1 MKTTSS
7 EINLFNHEE
16 FGEAYL
22 GMAFHVR
29 SMNQLERMIF
39 EDCAVADGA
48 VVAPH
53 LNVKSRCPVHLRPE
67 ILQRR
72 IGCAFH
78 QAVALADAWS
88 IIEATPKMVDAFI
101 GLVKAKGIEAGVAY
115 YEHLAMKLAE
125 VEVSWD
131 HDADELLHHTD
142 ADGDDLDDA
151 DDADE
156 TDGTS
161 DLSGDPDDAYQ
172 EEIPDLYGY
181 HAIGYDELAEA
192 IDLTWEERQ
201 PRSYKALLRKV
212 RESDDLDALRDLG
225 KRVYALELARDQA
238 GVFWYEYEKSRK
250 RIVAALRKGLGSSA
264 RHLLDRIYK
273 ANGDLAA
280 LGAMLYRIQRGDIR
294 MGDPPAKHEWI
305 VIWEAYHLRQAELR
319 PPESRG

>member
-29 SMNQLERMIF
+29 AMSQLDRMIF

-72 IGCAFH
+72 VGCAFH

-101 GLVKAKGIEAGVAY
+101 GWVKAKGIEAGVAY
-115 YEHLAMKLAE
+115 FEHIAMNLAE

-131 HDADELLHHTD
+131 LDAGEPLQDETD
-142 ADGDDLDDA
+142 DDA
-151 DDADE
+151 DDGFE
-156 TDGTS
+156 P
-161 DLSGDPDDAYQ
+161 SGDPDETYR
-172 EEIPDLYGY
+172 EEIPDLYAY
-181 HAIGYDELAEA
+181 HVIGYDELAEA
-192 IDLTWEERQ
+192 MDLTWEERQ
-201 PRSYKALLRKV
+201 PRSYKGLLRKV
-212 RESDDLDALRDLG
+212 RCIADLDALRDLG
-225 KRVYALELARDQA
+225 KMVYALDLARDQA
-238 GVFWYEYEKSRK
+238 GVFWYEYRKTERRIMAEIGKSLS
-250 RIVAALRKGLGSSA
+250 ISA
-264 RHLLDRIYK
+264 RRLLHQVRN
-273 ANGDLAA
+273 ANGNLAA
-280 LGAMLYRIQRGDIR
+280 LGAWLFKIQRGAVK
-294 MGDPPAKHEWI
+294 MADPPRRHEWI
-305 VIWEAYHLRQAELR
+305 IIWEAYHDQQAELR
-319 PPESRG
+319 PSDSSG